1 MRLKE
6 KFKELKKQRRKAFVA
21 YVPFG
26 FPNLKLT
33 LPICLALEKG
43 GADIIELG
51 IPFSDPLADGPII
64 QQATTRALAGGA
76 NTDNFFTALKR
87 LNNSLNIPL
96 AIMTYYNPVFK
107 FGLDLFLKR
116 IKAYGVSAALI
127 VDLPIEEASQYI
139 KQARR
144 HNIDTIF
151 FVTPTTSRER
161 MRKIAKYSRGF
172 IYYISV
178 TGITGPKNIA
188 YRPIAKQIRGLK
200 KLSRVP
206 VCVGFGIHS
215 AEQIAAVN
223 KFSDGAIVGS
233 ALVQFIERNYR
244 KKNFLNS
251 LTAYVRRLC
260 TK

>member
-1 MRLKE
+1 
-6 KFKELKKQRRKAFVA
+6 
-21 YVPFG
+21 
-26 FPNLKLT
+26 
-33 LPICLALEKG
+33 
-43 GADIIELG
+43 
-51 IPFSDPLADGPII
+51 
-64 QQATTRALAGGA
+64 
-76 NTDNFFTALKR
+76 
-87 LNNSLNIPL
+87 
-96 AIMTYYNPVFK
+96 MTYYNPVFK

>member
-6 KFKELKKQRRKAFVA
+6 KFRQLKKEGRKAFVA

-64 QQATTRALAGGA
+64 QQATVQALASGA
-76 NTDNFFTALKR
+76 NLDNFFTTLKQ
-87 LNNSLNIPL
+87 LKGSLNVPL
-96 AIMTYYNPVFK
+96 VIMTYYNPVFK
-107 FGLDLFLKR
+107 FGLEPFLKR
-116 IKAYGVSAALI
+116 IKACGVSACLI
-127 VDLPIEEASQYI
+127 VDLPIEEAGRYI
-139 KQARR
+139 KQARKLD
-144 HNIDTIF
+144 IDTVF

-161 MRKIAKYSRGF
+161 MRKIAKYARGF

-188 YRPIAKQIRGLK
+188 VSPIAKEISSLK
-200 KLSRVP
+200 KFSCAP

-215 AEQIAAVN
+215 SGQVAAVN

-244 KKNFLNS
+244 RKSFLNS
-251 LTAYVRRLC
+251 LTAYTRRLC